1 MPCVNGAARTDKGP
15 GRRPLL
21 LGIMRTL
28 LTPACLVVLYLLL
41 PLDREFSAGT
51 LAALGAGVLAMGL
64 LVGWQVRSIL
74 RSPHPALRAVEAV
87 ALSLPLFL
95 LLFAATYTLLSDSDP
110 GAFTEPLSPFDSLYF
125 VVTVFATVGF
135 GDITAVSTL
144 ARVLVTVQ
152 MVGDLVLIGLVLR
165 VFLTAVDRGRRRAAE
180 QVDTPSPGRGST
192 GALTR
197 RAAGPSL
204 GRTRR
209 R

>member
-1 MPCVNGAARTDKGP
+1 MPSVDGRARTDSPARTDGKP

-21 LGIMRTL
+21 LGIARAL
-28 LTPACLVVLYLLL
+28 FTPACLVVLYLLL
-41 PLDREFSAGT
+41 PLDREFTAGT
-51 LAALGAGVLAMGL
+51 LGALCAGVLAMGL
-64 LVGWQVRSIL
+64 LVAWQVRSIL
-74 RSPHPALRAVEAV
+74 RSPHPALRAIEAV

-110 GAFTEPLSPFDSLYF
+110 AAFTEPLSRFDSLYF

-135 GDITAVSTL
+135 GDITAVSAV

-180 QVDTPSPGRGST
+180 LQDPP
-192 GALTR
+192 LTR
-197 RAAGPSL
+197 RAAGPSR
-204 GRTRR
+204 GGTRR